1 MRVDHQGGIPY
12 IHNQEIEIIVIIM
25 VLNIKV
31 IMIYHFSLLNCSFNT
46 CERHR
51 RWRLH
56 EQKLPLV
63 MLKII
68 ILIIIV
74 IIIVTNIMI
83 IIVIIHNITRV
94 IIIELTDREN
104 RPKDCGV
111 VDR

>member
-1 MRVDHQGGIPY
+1 M
-12 IHNQEIEIIVIIM
+12 
-25 VLNIKV
+25 
-31 IMIYHFSLLNCSFNT
+31 LNCSFNT

-74 IIIVTNIMI
+74 IILNIIRVI
-83 IIVIIHNITRV
+83 IIV
-94 IIIELTDREN
+94 IELTDREN

>member
-1 MRVDHQGGIPY
+1 
-12 IHNQEIEIIVIIM
+12 M

-74 IIIVTNIMI
+74 IILNIIRVI
-83 IIVIIHNITRV
+83 IIV
-94 IIIELTDREN
+94 IELTDREN